1 MASAPRWAPLL
12 IGALVAIGIA
22 LDLSTHRQ
30 LSATTVIEDLPKAPL
45 SPIGPPPHPGPR
57 PTE

>member
-1 MASAPRWAPLL
+1 MASAARWVPLL
-12 IGALVAIGIA
+12 IGALVVIGIGF
-22 LDLSTHRQ
+22 DLSTHRQ
-30 LSATTVIEDLPKAPL
+30 LSATPVIEDLPKAPL